1 MLILFM
7 RPARIELATFG
18 FVVQHSIQ
26 LSYGRI
32 ILSKST
38 VFYYHIH
45 APLVNETYSE
55 IKKWLVA
62 IFLFCAITV
71 NRGTKRR

>member
-1 MLILFM
+1 M

-32 ILSKST
+32 LISKST

-45 APLVNETYSE
+45 NPLVNETYNE
-55 IKKWLVA
+55 IKNSLLKY
-62 IFLFCAITV
+62 FCFV
-71 NRGTKRR
+71 L

>member
-1 MLILFM
+1 MTFQKKEVKTMKPNLLILQV

-32 ILSKST
+32 MVSFIT
-38 VFYYHIH
+38 
-45 APLVNETYSE
+45 
-55 IKKWLVA
+55 
-62 IFLFCAITV
+62 IFRTLL
-71 NRGTKRR
+71 

>member
-1 MLILFM
+1 M

-32 ILSKST
+32 MVSKSI
-38 VFYYHIH
+38 VFYYHIP
-45 APLVNETYSE
+45 APLVNETCKE
-55 IKKWLVA
+55 TTKLLVA
-62 IFLFCAITV
+62 MFLFSAITV
-71 NRGTKRR
+71 SKKIKRR